1 MKTANDLQKSDARNI
16 AKRTRLAS
24 RTLAMLSDDARRAA
38 LSSAADSLL
47 ASRADILQA
56 NEQDVIAAV
65 RAVEAGRL
73 TRSMLARLK
82 TSEAGI
88 NDMAARVRDVA
99 NLPDPINQL
108 LSTTE
113 LDDDLRLE
121 KRTCPLG
128 VIAIVFES
136 RPDVVSQVA
145 ALTLRSGNA
154 VIFKG
159 GSEASNTNET
169 LVSIWRQAL
178 ARHPEIPI
186 DSINLLHTREDVT
199 ELLALHEEIDLI
211 IPRGSKRFVRYIAEN
226 TRIPVLGH
234 GEGVCHVYVDCAADL
249 EKALKVAFDSKVQ
262 YPAACNA
269 METLLVHE
277 QVAPQFLPR
286 MIDRLL
292 IAGVEIR
299 GCAQTRALA
308 HHADVKEA
316 QEEDWAR
323 EYSDLILSIRVVAS
337 AGEAIEHI
345 RQFGSGHTESIV
357 TEDRE
362 LASHFMN
369 SIDAASVFHN
379 ASTRFADGFRYGLG
393 AELGI
398 STGKLHSRGPVGLEG
413 LTTYKYTLFGDG
425 HTVESY
431 NKGERVF
438 KHRAL
443 KLPGVH

>member
-1 MKTANDLQKSDARNI
+1 MKTASDLQKSDARSI
-16 AKRTRLAS
+16 ANCARLAS

-47 ASRADILQA
+47 ASRADILRA
-56 NEQDVIAAV
+56 NERDVIAAV
-65 RAVEAGRL
+65 RAVEAGQL

-136 RPDVVSQVA
+136 RPDVVPQVA
-145 ALTLRSGNA
+145 ALALRSGNA

-159 GSEASNTNET
+159 GSEASNTIET
-169 LVSIWRQAL
+169 LVSIWRQAVT
-178 ARHPEIPI
+178 PEIPI

-199 ELLALHEEIDLI
+199 ELLALHEDIDLI
-211 IPRGSKRFVRYIAEN
+211 IPRGSKQFVRYIAEN

-234 GEGVCHVYVDCAADL
+234 GEGVCHVYVDGAADL

-286 MIDRLL
+286 MIDRFL

-316 QEEDWAR
+316 EEEDWAR

-345 RQFGSGHTESIV
+345 RRFGSGHTESIV

-431 NKGERVF
+431 SKGERVF

-443 KLPGVH
+443 I